1 MALAER
7 PTSVVRRIRDAS
19 GTVRVRTAAAA
30 VLVVGAAVVVAG
42 LIMVVLL
49 QRSLTSDVQ
58 ASALVRAQ
66 AAAVALASG
75 QDVAAI
81 PVGNEDEEFVQ
92 VLDAQG
98 HVVQASPRLAGK
110 PPVAALAAGQ
120 VRRLESLPQLF
131 NDEPFLLVARAA
143 STPAGTFTIV
153 VGRSLQSVADA
164 RHAVTRLLAV
174 GVPLVVLIVALVAW
188 RLVGRALS
196 PVDRLRAEVEAI
208 SSRDLHRRLA
218 DPPGHDEIAGLATTM
233 NRMLAR
239 LEEGHLRQRRF
250 VSDASHELRS
260 PLATIR
266 QHAEVALEHPDG
278 TATAEVAG
286 VVLEEEIR
294 LEHLV
299 EDLLLL
305 AKVDEAA
312 EARRREPVDLDD
324 MLFDQA
330 RRLRATTPLDVDVS
344 GVAAGQV
351 AGDKGQ
357 LDRLVRNLADN
368 AARHARGRV
377 SLSLEEG
384 PAGVVLA
391 VDDDGEG
398 IPPGDRERIF
408 ERFVRLD
415 SARSRDA
422 GGTGLGLAIVAEI
435 AAAHG
440 ATVTAGDGVLGGTRF
455 TVRFPPEPA

>member
-1 MALAER
+1 LAEGRTGIVR
-7 PTSVVRRIRDAS
+7 PLREAFGS
-19 GTVRVRTAAAA
+19 VRVRTTAAA
-30 VLVVGAAVVVAG
+30 VLVVGGAVVVAG
-42 LIMVVLL
+42 LIMVLLL

-58 ASALVRAQ
+58 GSALVRAR

-92 VLDAQG
+92 VLDSQG
-98 HVVQASPRLAGK
+98 RVVQASPRLAGK
-110 PPVAALAAGQ
+110 PAVVVLPPGQ
-120 VRRLESLPQLF
+120 VRRLRSLPELF
-131 NDEPFLLVARAA
+131 NDDPFLLVARAA
-143 STPAGTFTIV
+143 ATPTGTFTIV

-164 RHAVTRLLAV
+164 RQAVTRLLAV
-174 GVPLVVLIVALVAW
+174 GVPLVLLIVALVAW

-218 DPPGHDEIAGLATTM
+218 DPAGHDEIAELAKTM

-266 QHAEVALEHPDG
+266 QHAEVALGHPDG
-278 TATAEVAG
+278 TTTAEVAG

-294 LEHLV
+294 LERLV

-305 AKVDEAA
+305 AKIDEAA
-312 EARRREPVDLDD
+312 DGRRREPVDLDD

-330 RRLRATTPLDVDVS
+330 KRLRATTPLTVDVS

-351 AGDKGQ
+351 VGDKGQ
-357 LDRLVRNLADN
+357 LDKLVRNLADN

-377 SLSLEEG
+377 SLCLEEG

-391 VDDDGEG
+391 VDDDGDG
-398 IPPGDRERIF
+398 IAPEDRERIF

-422 GGTGLGLAIVAEI
+422 GGSGLGLAIVAEI

-440 ATVTAGDGVLGGTRF
+440 GAVTAGDGVLGGTRF
-455 TVRFPPEPA
+455 TVRFPPQPA

>member
-1 MALAER
+1 LTER
-7 PTSVVRRIRDAS
+7 RTGIARRLREAS
-19 GTVRVRTAAAA
+19 GSVRVRTTAAA
-30 VLVVGAAVVVAG
+30 VLVVGAAVVIAG
-42 LIMVVLL
+42 LIMVLLL
-49 QRSLTSDVQ
+49 QRSLTLDVQ
-58 ASALVRAQ
+58 GSAVVRAR

-92 VLDAQG
+92 VLDSRG
-98 HVVQASPRLAGK
+98 RVVQASPRLSGRPA
-110 PPVAALAAGQ
+110 VAALSPGE
-120 VRRLESLPQLF
+120 VRRLRNLPQLF

-143 STPAGTFTIV
+143 DTPTGTFTVV
-153 VGRSLQSVADA
+153 VGRSLQSVSDA

-174 GVPLVVLIVALVAW
+174 GVPLVVLIVGLVAW

-208 SSRDLHRRLA
+208 SSRDLHRRLP
-218 DPPGHDEIAGLATTM
+218 DPPGHDEIAGLAKTM

-239 LEEGHLRQRRF
+239 LEAGHLRQRRF

-266 QHAEVALEHPDG
+266 QHAEVALGHPDG
-278 TATAEVAG
+278 TTTAEMAG
-286 VVLEEEIR
+286 VVLEEEVR
-294 LEHLV
+294 LERLV

-305 AKVDEAA
+305 AKIDEAGDG
-312 EARRREPVDLDD
+312 RRREPVDLDD

-330 RRLRATTPLDVDVS
+330 KRLRATTPLAVDVS

-351 AGDKGQ
+351 TGDKGQ
-357 LDRLVRNLADN
+357 LDKLVRNLTDN
-368 AARHARGRV
+368 AARHARGKV
-377 SLSLEEG
+377 CLSLDEG
-384 PAGVVLA
+384 PGGVLLA
-391 VDDDGEG
+391 VDDDGDG
-398 IPPGDRERIF
+398 IAPEDRERIF

-422 GGTGLGLAIVAEI
+422 GGSGLGLAIVAEI

-440 ATVTAGDGVLGGTRF
+440 ATVTVGDGALGGTRF
-455 TVRFPPEPA
+455 TVRFPPRHA